1 MTLYFPLGARSGEF
15 TYNSA
20 CGGGPVQCVDGVFSG
35 TVKGQHLC
43 TFESPLAVAHILVTH
58 GPMLHLARV
67 TIVDAEFDFRFYIAG
82 GCQERTTAVRL
93 HSWVPA
99 DQWPVLMTG
108 ELRLPR
114 GRMWFKAG
122 KRHRAGGLPAVITTF
137 TREWRLHGSLVVAA
151 KEEADGEWRY
161 SVSPSAAL
169 RALRRCLPLLDVD
182 GSPLQLP
189 PDQLA
194 ALDALFRP
202 GNRLAACRLW
212 GTSAS
217 LPAVLD
223 YI

>member
-1 MTLYFPLGARSGEF
+1 MTLYFPLGARCSEVA
-15 TYNSA
+15 YNSA

-35 TVKGQHLC
+35 AVKGQHLC
-43 TFESPLAVAHILVTH
+43 TFASPLLVAHFLVTH
-58 GPMLHLARV
+58 GPMAHLARV

-99 DQWPVLMTG
+99 EQWPALMTG
-108 ELRLPR
+108 ELCLPR

-122 KRHRAGGLPAVITTF
+122 KRHRAGGLPAVVTTF
-137 TREWRLHGSLVVAA
+137 TREWRLAGTLIVAA
-151 KEEADGEWRY
+151 KEEEDGSWRY
-161 SVSPSAAL
+161 SVSGSLP
-169 RALRRCLPLLDVD
+169 ALRRCLPLLDVD
-182 GSPLQLP
+182 GSALQLP
-189 PDQLA
+189 EATLA

-202 GNRLAACRLW
+202 SARLAACRLW

-223 YI
+223 CI